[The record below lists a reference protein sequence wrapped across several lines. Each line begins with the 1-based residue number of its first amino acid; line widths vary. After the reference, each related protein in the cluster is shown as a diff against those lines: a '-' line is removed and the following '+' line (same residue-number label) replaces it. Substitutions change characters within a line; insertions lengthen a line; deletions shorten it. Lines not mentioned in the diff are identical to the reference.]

1 MIQLKSILKVCDNSG
16 ALKVQC
22 LKVYNK
28 SKKKAGVI
36 GDILLVSIKQIKSR
50 NKFKKIK
57 KKELHKAILLRTK
70 KTTKRYDGSTV
81 KFNTNTVL
89 LLKKDMQKGVYYPI
103 GTRIFGPISHELRIN
118 KDKFFKIISL
128 SSNNV

>member
-57 KKELHKAILLRTK
+57 KKNYIKQSF
-70 KTTKRYDGSTV
+70 YV
-81 KFNTNTVL
+81 
-89 LLKKDMQKGVYYPI
+89 LKKQLKGMMGVP
-103 GTRIFGPISHELRIN
+103 
-118 KDKFFKIISL
+118 
-128 SSNNV
+128 